1 MTVGRVL
8 FTKLIVT
15 DMPASIGFYERAFG
29 FAVQNRIEAP
39 GLEEV
44 ILGLPGDGFSLV
56 LYRHTDGRA
65 LSSGDRHGPLGLS
78 TSDIDAAW
86 TRAIDAGAIPV
97 TPPQAFPGLKFA
109 FLDDPE
115 GHPLELVQHLRTDAS
130 QGASA

>member
-8 FTKLIVT
+8 FTKLIVA
-15 DMPASIGFYERAFG
+15 DMAAGIAFYERAFG

-44 ILGLPGDGFSLV
+44 MLGLPGDRFTLI

-65 LSSGDRHGPLGLS
+65 LAAGDRHGPLGLS
-78 TSDIDAAW
+78 TQDIDAAW
-86 TRAIDAGAIPV
+86 ARAIEAGARAV
-97 TPPQAFPGLKFA
+97 TPPQSFPGLKFA

-115 GHPLELVQHLRTDAS
+115 GHPLELVQYDRPDAS